1 MFHIR
6 EERDVYDCILRSF
19 GLRLEPHSARS
30 SSSGCI
36 PGLKLTFAN
45 LLLFVVGGFAGIGA
59 AGYLV
64 SLIFRHSE
72 HSRLLGLLAWPI
84 VVVGAAVGG
93 TGFVWL
99 KTHFAKR
106 H

>member
-1 MFHIR
+1 MIVFYGVL
-6 EERDVYDCILRSF
+6 VY
-19 GLRLEPHSARS
+19 GLSLIVLGLVLLA
-30 SSSGCI
+30 CI
-36 PGLKLTFAN
+36 PGLQLTFAN

-72 HSRLLGLLAWPI
+72 HSRLLGFLAWPI